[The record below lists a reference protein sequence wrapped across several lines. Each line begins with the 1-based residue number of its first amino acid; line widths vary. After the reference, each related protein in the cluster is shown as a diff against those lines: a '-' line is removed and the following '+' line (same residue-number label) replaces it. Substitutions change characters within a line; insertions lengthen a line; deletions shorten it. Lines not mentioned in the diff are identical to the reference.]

1 MLFLSYPAHPTLLTA
16 AAAAAMMRCTATR
29 NLLAATDASV
39 VIR

>member
-29 NLLAATDASV
+29 NLLAATASV